1 MPPDNELMNELKKEL
16 GLVQGVILLTTS
28 LLGTGVFALPELA
41 ALAAGNIS
49 LWAWPLLII
58 LIFPIAIVF
67 AVLGRHFPHAG
78 GVAHFVGMAFGPRL
92 QRVISW
98 LFLSVIPVSFPAAL
112 HIAVGF
118 GQALFG
124 WQSEQ
129 LLFGELGTLGLLWF
143 MGARGASSSANLQA
157 IIAGLI
163 IALIA
168 AILWKGAIK
177 PQISPSQPQTKLP
190 FPGCVPPWRS
200 CSGDLW
206 ELRRLRI
213 CHLNLKILNVI
224 FRAH

>member
-41 ALAAGNIS
+41 ALAAGDIS

-98 LFLSVIPVSFPAAL
+98 LFLSVIYSAAKHLIPICISFD
-112 HIAVGF
+112 
-118 GQALFG
+118 
-124 WQSEQ
+124 
-129 LLFGELGTLGLLWF
+129 TD
-143 MGARGASSSANLQA
+143 
-157 IIAGLI
+157 
-163 IALIA
+163 
-168 AILWKGAIK
+168 KK
-177 PQISPSQPQTKLP
+177 
-190 FPGCVPPWRS
+190 
-200 CSGDLW
+200 
-206 ELRRLRI
+206 
-213 CHLNLKILNVI
+213 
-224 FRAH
+224 

>member
-41 ALAAGNIS
+41 ALAAGDIS

-118 GQALFG
+118 GQAIYAYVTLNHG
-124 WQSEQ
+124 EEPSPELYAEVRNWVRKEIGPLATPDVLHWTDSLPKTRSGKIMRRILRKIAAGDTSNLGDTSTLADPGVVEK
-129 LLFGELGTLGLLWF
+129 LLEEK
-143 MGARGASSSANLQA
+143 QA
-157 IIAGLI
+157 IAM
-163 IALIA
+163 
-168 AILWKGAIK
+168 
-177 PQISPSQPQTKLP
+177 PS
-190 FPGCVPPWRS
+190 
-200 CSGDLW
+200 
-206 ELRRLRI
+206 
-213 CHLNLKILNVI
+213 
-224 FRAH
+224 

>member
-1 MPPDNELMNELKKEL
+1 M
-16 GLVQGVILLTTS
+16 
-28 LLGTGVFALPELA
+28 A
-41 ALAAGNIS
+41 AAHYFD
-49 LWAWPLLII
+49 
-58 LIFPIAIVF
+58 FPIAIVF

-118 GQALFG
+118 GRALFG

-143 MGARGASSSANLQA
+143 MGSRGASSSANLQA

-177 PQISPSQPQTKLP
+177 PADIT
-190 FPGCVPPWRS
+190 FPAANEITFSRLCTATAIMFWGFV
-200 CSGDLW
+200 GI
-206 ELRRLRI
+206 EALRI
-213 CHLNLKILNVI
+213 CRLNLKILNVI

>member
-41 ALAAGNIS
+41 ALAAGDIS

-98 LFLSVIPVSFPAAL
+98 
-112 HIAVGF
+112 
-118 GQALFG
+118 
-124 WQSEQ
+124 
-129 LLFGELGTLGLLWF
+129 
-143 MGARGASSSANLQA
+143 
-157 IIAGLI
+157 
-163 IALIA
+163 
-168 AILWKGAIK
+168 
-177 PQISPSQPQTKLP
+177 ISTFNPDDRLYVQYDRDRHLYADT
-190 FPGCVPPWRS
+190 
-200 CSGDLW
+200 
-206 ELRRLRI
+206 RRQM
-213 CHLNLKILNVI
+213 
-224 FRAH
+224 FRHRQYPR

>member
-1 MPPDNELMNELKKEL
+1 M
-16 GLVQGVILLTTS
+16 VQGVILLTTS

-41 ALAAGNIS
+41 ALAAGDIS

-118 GQALFG
+118 GQRCLAG
-124 WQSEQ
+124 KANSSY
-129 LLFGELGTLGLLWF
+129 LGSWVL
-143 MGARGASSSANLQA
+143 
-157 IIAGLI
+157 
-163 IALIA
+163 
-168 AILWKGAIK
+168 
-177 PQISPSQPQTKLP
+177 
-190 FPGCVPPWRS
+190 
-200 CSGDLW
+200 
-206 ELRRLRI
+206 
-213 CHLNLKILNVI
+213 
-224 FRAH
+224 

>member
-1 MPPDNELMNELKKEL
+1 MNELKKEL

-41 ALAAGNIS
+41 ALAAGDIS

-118 GQALFG
+118 GQAIYAYVTLNHG
-124 WQSEQ
+124 EEPSPELYAEVRNWVRKEIGPLATPDVLHWTDSLPKTRSGKIMRRILRKIAAGDTSNLGDTSTLADPGVVEK
-129 LLFGELGTLGLLWF
+129 LLEEK
-143 MGARGASSSANLQA
+143 QA
-157 IIAGLI
+157 IAM
-163 IALIA
+163 
-168 AILWKGAIK
+168 
-177 PQISPSQPQTKLP
+177 PS
-190 FPGCVPPWRS
+190 
-200 CSGDLW
+200 
-206 ELRRLRI
+206 
-213 CHLNLKILNVI
+213 
-224 FRAH
+224 